1 MKAKSIKGK
10 SPEEIK
16 SALQQ
21 SMADGFKPT
30 LAIVFLSVSQDRQ
43 AICKILDDAGIKI
56 FGATT
61 NGEFIDENPEKL
73 SVAILLLAI
82 NPAYFTVLCSEY
94 PERTTVRLQKE

>member
-10 SPEEIK
+10 SLEEIQ

-21 SMADGFKPT
+21 SMADDFKPT

-43 AICKILDDAGIKI
+43 GVCKILDDAGIKI

-61 NGEFIDENPEKL
+61 NGEFIDENLINYLLPFFCLISILLISQCCFQNTRKKL
-73 SVAILLLAI
+73 S
-82 NPAYFTVLCSEY
+82 
-94 PERTTVRLQKE
+94 